1 MMRVT
6 NPTDALCGTIRGNF
20 AQALNDDGGIFNMV
34 HGSHSRD
41 SARREIALWS
51 HQSNLGSSAILLQ
64 DNP

>member
-20 AQALNDDGGIFNMV
+20 AQAPGDDGGVFNMAY
-34 HGSHSRD
+34 GPHSRD
-41 SARREIALWS
+41 SARREIFLWS

>member
-20 AQALNDDGGIFNMV
+20 AQAPGDDGGVFNMAY
-34 HGSHSRD
+34 GSHSRD
-41 SARREIALWS
+41 SARREIALWFN
-51 HQSNLGSSAILLQ
+51 QAELDSSATFPK

>member
-6 NPTDALCGTIRGNF
+6 NPTNALCGTIRGNF
-20 AQALNDDGGIFNMV
+20 AQAFSDDWEIFSMV
-34 HGSHSRD
+34 HGSHLSD
-41 SARREIALWS
+41 SARREIVLWS

>member
-20 AQALNDDGGIFNMV
+20 AQALNGDGGIFNMV

-41 SARREIALWS
+41 SARREIVLWS
-51 HQSNLGSSAILLQ
+51 HQSNRGSSAILLQ

>member
-20 AQALNDDGGIFNMV
+20 AQALNGDGGVFNMV

-41 SARREIALWS
+41 SARREIVL
-51 HQSNLGSSAILLQ
+51 
-64 DNP
+64 